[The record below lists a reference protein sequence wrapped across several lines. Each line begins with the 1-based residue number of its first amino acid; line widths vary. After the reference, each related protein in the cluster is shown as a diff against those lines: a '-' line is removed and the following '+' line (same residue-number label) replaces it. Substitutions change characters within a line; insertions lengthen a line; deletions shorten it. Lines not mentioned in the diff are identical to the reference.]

1 MSGNIREVE
10 IGKLDVNELLLAI
23 DSCKGDVYFVTN
35 EGDKINMKSQL
46 CRVIGILRV
55 IEGGQFS
62 GGRFECQHQ
71 EDASLL
77 FRFNLYRTISA

>member
-10 IGKLDVNELLLAI
+10 MGKINVEELLLAI
-23 DSCKGDVYFVTN
+23 DSCSGDVYFVTN

-46 CRVIGILRV
+46 CRMIGILSV

-62 GGRFECQHQ
+62 GGRFECQYP
-71 EDASLL
+71 EDASKL
-77 FRFNLYRTISA
+77 FRFNLYRTIDR